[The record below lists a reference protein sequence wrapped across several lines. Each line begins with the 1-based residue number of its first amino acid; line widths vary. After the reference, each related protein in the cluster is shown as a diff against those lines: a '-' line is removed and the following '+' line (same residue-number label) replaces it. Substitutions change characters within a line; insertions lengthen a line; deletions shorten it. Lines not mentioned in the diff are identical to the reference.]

1 MKQWKNS
8 LCSAICLLII
18 LIVGIIDISS
28 IIDPNIGRRGKSISA
43 FLLVLYEKFGKGT
56 VLSTLILSICF
67 FLILA
72 YFEKKKDK

>member
-1 MKQWKNS
+1 MKQWENS

-18 LIVGIIDISS
+18 FIVGIIDISS

-43 FLLVLYEKFGKGT
+43 FLLVLYKKFGKGT